1 MISDG
6 LAKPNP
12 FTNRKSRGRGTSKEE
27 SLKEQRARD
36 FFVMCMDVE
45 FTWKQPGTPGRQKCY
60 SLFKKWTLE
69 LLENYHAN
77 ANERQ
82 IIGKQKLSLSFRR
95 LLFKLEYQ
103 LNKFLNLTED
113 HRNNWKIQAKK
124 AELIGIEPPAPYE
137 PRMEWEYFIRKLITD
152 IAEIRD
158 HLATTD
164 YALTI
169 HEGSEEEIIRYLEE
183 LQVRRYKIEKDH
195 REKVELIKTRLNP
208 PTPS

>member
-1 MISDG
+1 MMVSDG
-6 LAKPNP
+6 TPKPKPSKN
-12 FTNRKSRGRGTSKEE
+12 TNYGGRGTSKEE
-27 SLKEQRARD
+27 NIKEERARD
-36 FFVMCMDVE
+36 FFVMGMDAE

-82 IIGKQKLSLSFRR
+82 LIGKQKLSLSFRR

-103 LNKFLNLTED
+103 LNKFFNLTEE
-113 HRNNWKIQAKK
+113 HRNDWRMQARK
-124 AELIGIEPPAPYE
+124 AESLGFEPPAPYE

-158 HLATTD
+158 HLAATD

-169 HEGSEEEIIRYLEE
+169 NEKDEEEIVRYLEE
-183 LQVRRYKIEKDH
+183 LQERRYKIEKDH
-195 REKVELIKTRLNP
+195 NEKLKLIKARLNP
-208 PTPS
+208 